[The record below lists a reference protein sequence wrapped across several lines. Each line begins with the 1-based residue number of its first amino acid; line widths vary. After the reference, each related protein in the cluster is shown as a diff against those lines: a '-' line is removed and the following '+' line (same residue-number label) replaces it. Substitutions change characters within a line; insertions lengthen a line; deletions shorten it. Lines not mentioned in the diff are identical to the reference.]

1 MIEYN
6 DIEGASTRIAVKAVT
21 TPLLEAQLLN
31 KKLSGRILFKAEPL
45 QITGSF
51 KFRGAFN
58 KLSILNETANL
69 KGVVAYSSGNHAQG
83 VAAAAEYFKV
93 PSVIVM
99 PKDAPSI
106 KLENT
111 RGLGGEVIL
120 YDRYKESREKI
131 GEKLAEDRKLSL
143 VKPYDDYDIIAG
155 QGTLGREAAL
165 QCKELDVVP
174 DQIIC
179 PCGGGGLISGTAI
192 ALQHHFPGIKVWAAE
207 PENYDDTTRS
217 LVAGERI
224 SNNTNIPSICDSIVT
239 PIPGE
244 LTFPIMQERLAG
256 GKVVS
261 ESYIMDAMVHTIQYL
276 KLMVEPGGC
285 VGLAAL
291 LAGLLDSRD
300 KTTLVILS
308 GGNLNLDMF
317 GKFSIDKPKNKL

>member
-6 DIEGASTRIAVKAVT
+6 DIEDASIRIAGKAVT
-21 TPLLEAQLLN
+21 TPLLEAKLLN
-31 KKLSGRILFKAEPL
+31 KKLSGRVLFKAEPL

-58 KLSILNETANL
+58 KLSILKETTNL

-99 PKDAPSI
+99 PIDAPSI

-111 RGLGGEVIL
+111 RELGGEVIL

-131 GEKLAEDRKLSL
+131 GKKLAESRKLSL

-155 QGTLGREAAL
+155 QGTLGRETAL
-165 QCKELDVVP
+165 QCKELNVIP

-192 ALQHHFPGIKVWAAE
+192 ALQHYFPGLKVWAAE

-224 SNNTNIPSICDSIVT
+224 SNNTNTPSICDSIVT

-256 GKVVS
+256 GKVVN
-261 ESYIMDAMVHTIQYL
+261 ESNIMEAMIDIMKYL
-276 KLMVEPGGC
+276 KLIVEPGGS
-285 VGLAAL
+285 VGLAAI

-308 GGNLNLDMF
+308 GGNISLEMLS
-317 GKFSIDKPKNKL
+317 KLSINKSNYN